1 MKDEMRRKAQQK
13 INTAVEELNKDIL
26 SDNLWK
32 GRFVA
37 RQIVEDYD
45 MIWKLWEGINKFI
58 IEDSHV

>member
-26 SDNLWK
+26 SDNVWK

-37 RQIVEDYD
+37 RQIVEDYN
-45 MIWKLWEGINKFI
+45 MTWKLWEEINKFI
-58 IEDSHV
+58 IEDSRV